1 MSQVEYETQNF
12 NSLNNAIDD
21 EHRKA
26 INKIKIQKSFVFK
39 RYMVYGSIFLL
50 SISVLILSIG
60 FIWWLLDER
69 PQNLI
74 SNNEYITNNYEL
86 EKNINELEKII
97 ERNKEFKE
105 NNAEIILS
113 DGETVNQTIKED
125 YYLFRTVDMKLSS
138 SKNIQIS
145 TGLIFNPN
153 DTDFPERQYCYTEIK
168 TNDGIK
174 NRIDLS
180 YKNGNQNIVN
190 NDYND
195 AYQSLI
201 QLDDFSKAKQ
211 YCKYRNF

>member
-86 EKNINELEKII
+86 EKNIT
-97 ERNKEFKE
+97 
-105 NNAEIILS
+105 AQS
-113 DGETVNQTIKED
+113 AA
-125 YYLFRTVDMKLSS
+125 
-138 SKNIQIS
+138 
-145 TGLIFNPN
+145 
-153 DTDFPERQYCYTEIK
+153 
-168 TNDGIK
+168 
-174 NRIDLS
+174 NR
-180 YKNGNQNIVN
+180 
-190 NDYND
+190 
-195 AYQSLI
+195 
-201 QLDDFSKAKQ
+201 
-211 YCKYRNF
+211 

>member
-1 MSQVEYETQNF
+1 
-12 NSLNNAIDD
+12 
-21 EHRKA
+21 
-26 INKIKIQKSFVFK
+26 
-39 RYMVYGSIFLL
+39 
-50 SISVLILSIG
+50 
-60 FIWWLLDER
+60 
-69 PQNLI
+69 
-74 SNNEYITNNYEL
+74 
-86 EKNINELEKII
+86 
-97 ERNKEFKE
+97 
-105 NNAEIILS
+105 
-113 DGETVNQTIKED
+113 
-125 YYLFRTVDMKLSS
+125 MKLSS